1 MLPAT
6 RNQLPP
12 YNDDTIMGSW
22 GVLPFENDDALDWV
36 WELEDAEDFA
46 VLELSLEHVA
56 AAEPN
61 EYVEAA
67 DAEEALAAAEV
78 VAALLGKPLEELPE
92 PVEAF
97 LERNRSKKPNPELVS
112 LAAKAVKRIQTSS
125 ELKELW
131 EASDDAE
138 KWDEVVDDLLSRLK

>member
-1 MLPAT
+1 M
-6 RNQLPP
+6 
-12 YNDDTIMGSW
+12 
-22 GVLPFENDDALDWV
+22 
-36 WELEDAEDFA
+36 EDAEDFS

-56 AAEPN
+56 SAEPD

-97 LERNRSKKPNPELVS
+97 LQRNRGKKPGSELVR
-112 LAAKAVKRIQTSS
+112 LAAKAVKRIQSSS

-131 EASDDAE
+131 ESSDDAE
-138 KWDEVVDDLLSRLK
+138 KWDEVVEDLLSRLK